1 MVELTGL
8 AGGAP
13 AAADDGSAP
22 PAVAAAMA
30 ARLRGTLGLR
40 EVAEA
45 LAGARLLV
53 PLLEVS
59 GAELEGSDT
68 DPCAGQDRAVAAVS
82 LRSPDGPVG
91 LGFTSTSALARWSA
105 LARPWPTPAPR
116 AAAAVLAEGGARL
129 VVDAASP
136 ERVEL
141 CGHALRRLAGSE
153 VWPDPWDDP
162 AVRAAVVGELGAA
175 LASREL
181 AVRLGPP
188 PPGSPRRGL
197 LVELAFPAELDPGLA
212 RRRAEVLGSRLGADP
227 ALREVFDGAL
237 LVRPTVRGR
246 S

>member
-22 PAVAAAMA
+22 PALAAAMA
-30 ARLRGTLGLR
+30 ARLSGTQGLR

-45 LAGARLLV
+45 LAATRLLV

-91 LGFTSTSALARWSA
+91 LGFTSTRALARWSA
-105 LARPWPTPAPR
+105 RARPWPTPAPR
-116 AAAAVLAEGGARL
+116 VAAAVLADGGGRL

-141 CGHALRRLAGSE
+141 CGLALRRLAGSE

-162 AVRAAVVGELGAA
+162 AVRAAVVGELGVA

-188 PPGSPRRGL
+188 PPGNRGL

-227 ALREVFDGAL
+227 ALREVFDGTL

-246 S
+246 R